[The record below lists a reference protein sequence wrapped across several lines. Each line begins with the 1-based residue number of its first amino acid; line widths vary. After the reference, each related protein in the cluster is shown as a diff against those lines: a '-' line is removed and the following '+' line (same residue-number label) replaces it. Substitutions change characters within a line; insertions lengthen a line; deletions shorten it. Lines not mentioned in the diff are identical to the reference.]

1 MKVVQKVLKTVE
13 KKVASMAEMSVVL
26 TASSRVDLW
35 VASMDVTWAALTVAS
50 MDETMVDP

>member
-1 MKVVQKVLKTVE
+1 
-13 KKVASMAEMSVVL
+13 MAEMSVVL